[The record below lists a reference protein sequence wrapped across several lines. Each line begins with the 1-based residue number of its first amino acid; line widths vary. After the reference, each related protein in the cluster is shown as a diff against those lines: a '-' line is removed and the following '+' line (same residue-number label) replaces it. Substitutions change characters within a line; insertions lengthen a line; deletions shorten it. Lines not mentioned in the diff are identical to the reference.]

1 MEGRSK
7 VLARD
12 ALDGGDV
19 RWMSR
24 AVTSGNCGHRDRL
37 APIMPTGG
45 RCLKHS
51 PGSSSLAYT
60 ASLEPRRM
68 LPAP

>member
-1 MEGRSK
+1 

-12 ALDGGDV
+12 AFDGGDV

-24 AVTSGNCGHRDRL
+24 AVTSGNRGHRDRL

-45 RCLKHS
+45 RCLRDS
-51 PGSSSLAYT
+51 PGSSSLAHT
-60 ASLEPRRM
+60 ASLEPRHM
-68 LPAP
+68 LPSP